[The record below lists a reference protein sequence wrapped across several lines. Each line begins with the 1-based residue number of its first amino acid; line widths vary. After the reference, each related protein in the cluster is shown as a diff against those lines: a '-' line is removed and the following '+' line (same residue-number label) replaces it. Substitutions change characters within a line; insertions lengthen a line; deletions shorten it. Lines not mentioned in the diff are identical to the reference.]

1 MRAQRFSDALLR
13 SGTSPLLSFLA
24 PSVSPSTW
32 TPIYRKCPSQ
42 SKWIRQPT
50 TLRCLATKTSPLN
63 ASAAT
68 ASKVDEYE
76 DEAHPTSG
84 PQTEKA
90 PAKDIGN
97 ILKTI
102 YDTNAGAPRRPSPQR
117 PGSIPYRDVTR
128 DGRTSADL
136 ASESRY
142 RSYRQITDRQGFVDR
157 EAFANEFNEVDT
169 ATLLDTA
176 SRRVTKARTLLP
188 PVRLDAFV
196 GRSEDVDPLKGV
208 DLGRAIRKLEIKC
221 AYNNVR
227 QDFNKQRFHERPGL
241 KRKRLKSQRWEKRFR
256 EGFKAVV
263 SKVQK
268 MRMKG
273 W

>member
-1 MRAQRFSDALLR
+1 M
-13 SGTSPLLSFLA
+13 
-24 PSVSPSTW
+24 
-32 TPIYRKCPSQ
+32 
-42 SKWIRQPT
+42 
-50 TLRCLATKTSPLN
+50 
-63 ASAAT
+63 
-68 ASKVDEYE
+68 
-76 DEAHPTSG
+76 
-84 PQTEKA
+84 
-90 PAKDIGN
+90 
-97 ILKTI
+97 
-102 YDTNAGAPRRPSPQR
+102 
-117 PGSIPYRDVTR
+117 
-128 DGRTSADL
+128 
-136 ASESRY
+136 
-142 RSYRQITDRQGFVDR
+142 
-157 EAFANEFNEVDT
+157 DT